1 MGQGSTAV
9 VYLARDERQDRQVAL
24 KVLAPDLSRDPV
36 FRTRMIRESRVS
48 AEVGHP
54 HIIPVY
60 EADEASGSLYVA
72 MRYVHGGHARSLLNR
87 LGPLPPGY
95 AWHIIAQVASA
106 LDAAHARGLIH
117 RDVKP
122 ANILL
127 DAGDTAGTGPLQRAG
142 DHEFRH
148 AYLSDFGMSRPFSP
162 GEIIATGQVTG
173 TLDYAAPEQIEGR
186 ALDGR
191 ADLYALACTGFEL
204 LCGSPPFGQDQGP
217 TLMYAQL
224 YAPPPAATAR
234 RADLPEAVDVVLA
247 TALAKDPAD
256 RYRSCGQFAWELRAA
271 LGPRPGRPAAPPL
284 RSPGRARPVTESGP
298 ALTGLAAIGLADT
311 GPADTGP
318 ADTGPADTEL
328 PATAAA
334 APTPMAG
341 GAWLWEPAEP
351 GPPDLYAADRPAGP
365 DPELPAPRTR
375 PLRLILAAAAAV
387 VVTAAVASGVALSKG
402 SAQGRPDSSPSAA
415 SSPAASRPPSPAA
428 VSPSAASSPPA
439 PTLAAKQAAA
449 LSTLLTSSA
458 ASRAALH
465 EAVNQ
470 VVACTNLPGAVSQL
484 QEVVDQRASEYRQA
498 SALLTSALPDG
509 PAVKS
514 GLVAALSSSL
524 KADRDYLAWA
534 QQQLDAGCTPSGQSG
549 AYNVAFS
556 ASQQADAAK
565 EAFVQVWNPV
575 AARYGIQPNSP
586 RDI

>member
-1 MGQGSTAV
+1 VGQGSTAV
-9 VYLARDERQDRQVAL
+9 VYLAHDERQDRQVAL
-24 KVLAPDLSRDPV
+24 KVLAPDMSRDPV
-36 FRTRMIRESRVS
+36 FRTRMIRESRAS

-60 EADEASGSLYVA
+60 EADEASGNLYVA

-87 LGPLPPGY
+87 LGPLPPGH
-95 AWHIIAQVASA
+95 AWHIIAQIASA

-127 DAGDTAGTGPLQRAG
+127 DVGDTAGTGPLQRAG

-162 GEIIATGQVTG
+162 GQIIATGQVTG

-234 RADLPEAVDVVLA
+234 RSDLPEAVDVVLA
-247 TALAKDPAD
+247 TALAKDPAG

-271 LGPRPGRPAAPPL
+271 LGPRPGRPAVPPL

-311 GPADTGP
+311 GPVG
-318 ADTGPADTEL
+318 TEL
-328 PATAAA
+328 TATAP
-334 APTPMAG
+334 APTTPTAG

-351 GPPDLYAADRPAGP
+351 GPPDPYAADRPAGP
-365 DPELPAPRTR
+365 DPELPAPRPR

-402 SAQGRPDSSPSAA
+402 SAQGRPDASPPAA

-439 PTLAAKQAAA
+439 PARAAKQAAA

-458 ASRAALH
+458 ASRTALH
-465 EAVNQ
+465 EAVSQ

-484 QEVVDQRASEYRQA
+484 REVVNQRASEYHQA

-534 QQQLDAGCTPSGQSG
+534 QQQLGGGCTPSGQSG

-575 AARYGIQPNSP
+575 AARYGIQQNSP